1 MFEKNKQKRMDLNMF
16 LNNSIITK
24 INNIENKHKKFK
36 HYYFKSVPN
45 TENDWNNVIKQV
57 YYDFQ
62 LPNTP
67 RKNID
72 SMPKLNNNTPVKQP
86 DIVTYSEMK
95 NKNITYHLCH
105 HYPLHKYLNPII
117 NIYLK

>member
-16 LNNSIITK
+16 LNNSK
-24 INNIENKHKKFK
+24 ELLKFHNIENKHKKFK

-62 LPNTP
+62 LPNT
-67 RKNID
+67 K
-72 SMPKLNNNTPVKQP
+72 K
-86 DIVTYSEMK
+86 
-95 NKNITYHLCH
+95 
-105 HYPLHKYLNPII
+105 KY
-117 NIYLK
+117 